1 MKSIP
6 IRAAKPGGTARV
18 TIRDVAEKAG
28 VSPAAV
34 SLTLSGRG
42 RIADDTRRH
51 ILAVAAA
58 LNYTPPRRKPNTA
71 DMREL
76 TVHSGIGT
84 EYHAI
89 RIIDAERQIALL
101 RDEYEQRRQEG
112 YFVAELEP
120 LVEKLDAARLTVNEI
135 ELLWN
140 RLEYL
145 EAAPDYPFVE
155 PSAWAEIAAECPPS
169 AALKTGFSAQGLYD
183 RIYGGWLGRAAGCT
197 LGRPLEL
204 VMNFEEIEEFL
215 ERGGTYPLD
224 DYVPEI
230 LPRPTKYAAFEPDI
244 RQYLRG
250 HIEWAPRDDDLD
262 YTLLNLMVL
271 EKYGQHFTSEQVA
284 QTWLQHL
291 AFNSTYTAERIAYAN
306 LVSQFGPPDTAIYRN
321 PYREFIGAQ
330 IRADIFGYTSP
341 GQPARAALLAWR
353 DARISHVKNGL
364 YGAMLVSAMIAAAFV
379 TSDIESIVEIGLASI
394 PARSRMATA
403 VRETMD
409 QTRNSGDW
417 RDVAAY
423 ITERYADYD
432 SVHVLPNAC
441 IVVLALL
448 WGKGDFERSIT
459 TAAMCGMD
467 TDCNAATV
475 GSIMGVVCGA
485 ASLPDKWTA
494 PLNDH
499 LKSWVRGHAE
509 NRLSDLAQRTLN
521 VARQMMG

>member
-1 MKSIP
+1 MKSP
-6 IRAAKPGGTARV
+6 HTRPAPQRV

-42 RIADDTRRH
+42 RIAEDTRRH
-51 ILAVAAA
+51 ILAVVASM
-58 LNYTPPRRKPNTA
+58 NYTPPRRKPNTA
-71 DMREL
+71 DWREL
-76 TVHSGIGT
+76 TVHTGIGT
-84 EYHAI
+84 EYHAM
-89 RIIDAERQIALL
+89 RIVDAERQIALL

-112 YFVAELEP
+112 YNTGEIEAAIEQ
-120 LVEKLDAARLTVNEI
+120 LDAVRLTLNEI
-135 ELLWN
+135 ELLWS

-145 EAAPDYPFVE
+145 EPVSDYPFVE
-155 PSAWAEIAAECPPS
+155 PSTWDDIAAECPQS
-169 AALKTGFSAQGLYD
+169 VTLKAGFSAQTLYD

-215 ERGGTYPLD
+215 ERGGAYPLD

-230 LPRPTKYAAFEPDI
+230 LPHPQKYATFEPDI

-250 HIEWAPRDDDLD
+250 NIKWAPRDDDLD

-271 EKYGQHFTSEQVA
+271 EKHGEGFTSEQVA
-284 QTWLQHL
+284 EAWLQYL

-341 GQPARAALLAWR
+341 GQPERAARLAWR
-353 DARISHVKNGL
+353 DSRVSHVKNGL

-379 TSDIESIVEIGLASI
+379 LPDVESIVEAGLSVI
-394 PARSRMATA
+394 PARSRMAIA
-403 VRETMD
+403 VREIME
-409 QTRNSGDW
+409 QTRNSSDW
-417 RDVAAY
+417 VDVAAY

-459 TAAMCGMD
+459 VAAMCGMD

-475 GSIMGVVCGA
+475 GSIVGVMRGA
-485 ASLPDKWTA
+485 ARLPEKWTA

-499 LKSWVRGHAE
+499 LTSWVRGHAD
-509 NRLSDLAQRTLN
+509 NRISDLAGRTLN